1 MKLVGRQKLTV
12 DITEGVIWKQLLLF
26 AFPLLASNILQQLY
40 NTVDSAIVGKFIN
53 AEALAAV
60 GSTGSL
66 TGMIIGLFMGI
77 ATGAGVIIA
86 QYYGARDVDNL
97 QDSIHTAM
105 ALSIISSLIL
115 MVLGTLSTP
124 MLLRI
129 MKSPENVIDM
139 SIEYLQV
146 YFIGIFPSMVYN
158 IGAGILRAVGD
169 SKRPLYYLLIG
180 CIINITLDLVFINVF
195 HWGVAGAAWAT
206 NIAQTVSAVLVMW
219 NLMKSTDIYNLQ
231 LKKIR
236 VHLHMI
242 KRIIVIG
249 VPAGLQAVVISL
261 SNVII
266 QSRINMFGSSA
277 MAAASAMS
285 KIDGFL
291 YMMINAFGLAIT
303 TFVGQNIGAG
313 KYDRVKKSVKTCM
326 FMVIGF
332 GAVLSFILTLNGR
345 LLFGIFT
352 DSEDI
357 LFYGKKMMY
366 LILPL
371 YPILSFNE
379 VLSGAVRGMGKSFVP
394 MMISLIGM
402 CVFRTIWITTV
413 TTVWNDIIAVYI
425 CYPITWSITGIAF
438 IFYYIKISKKMEK
451 T

>member
-1 MKLVGRQKLTV
+1 MKQVGRQKLTV

-40 NTVDSAIVGKFIN
+40 NTVDSAIVGKFIS
-53 AEALAAV
+53 ADALAAV

-180 CIINITLDLVFINVF
+180 CIINITLDLVFINIF

-242 KRIIVIG
+242 KRIVVIG

-313 KYDRVKKSVKTCM
+313 KYDRVKKSVKTCI

-332 GAVLSFILTLNGR
+332 GAVLSFILTLNGKF
-345 LLFGIFT
+345 LFGIFT

-357 LFYGKKMMY
+357 LFYGTKMMY

-402 CVFRTIWITTV
+402 CVFRTIWIATV
-413 TTVWNDIIAVYI
+413 TTVWNDIIAVYM

>member
-1 MKLVGRQKLTV
+1 MGRQKLTV

-77 ATGAGVIIA
+77 ATGAGVVIA

-129 MKSPENVIDM
+129 MKSPADVIDM

-180 CIINITLDLVFINVF
+180 CIINICLDLVFINIF

-206 NIAQTVSAVLVMW
+206 NIAQTVSAVLVML
-219 NLMKSTDIYNLQ
+219 NLMKSTDIYNVQ
-231 LKKIR
+231 LRKIR
-236 VHLHMI
+236 VHVHMI
-242 KRIIVIG
+242 KRIVIIG

-332 GAVLSFILTLNGR
+332 GAVLSCILTLNGR

-379 VLSGAVRGMGKSFVP
+379 VLSGAVRGMGKSIVP
-394 MMISLIGM
+394 MMISLLGM
-402 CVFRTIWITTV
+402 CVFRTIWIATV

-438 IFYYIKISKKMEK
+438 IIYYTKISKKMEI